1 MTATQPKQNSYALRT
16 DNMSFTYPGG
26 HKVIENLNLSIEPG
40 SLTALLGPNGAGK
53 STLLRLL
60 SGASRPTSG
69 KVLVN
74 GTDISSISK
83 KELARLIAFV
93 PQDVLIRMPFTCR
106 EIVEMGRYA
115 RTKGLKLF
123 SSCREEI
130 VGKCLEDTGTAH
142 LADKMITEISGGEAQ
157 RVRIAQALAQEAEV
171 LILDEPTAH
180 LDISFQIE
188 ILDLV
193 KRLNQEKKLTVI
205 AALHDMN
212 LASMYCQNIVVFRK
226 GQIAAQG
233 TPDQVITPE
242 LLRDIFQVRAEV
254 TPASDGTP
262 RLFLLPGKNTL
273 ESAGT

>member
-1 MTATQPKQNSYALRT
+1 MTKALPKQPSYALRT
-16 DNMSFTYPGG
+16 ENLSFTYPGG
-26 HKVIENLNLSIEPG
+26 HKVIETLNLSIASG

-74 GTDISSISK
+74 GTDISGISK
-83 KELARLIAFV
+83 KALARLIAFV

-106 EIVEMGRYA
+106 EIVEMGRFS

-123 SSCREEI
+123 SSCQEKI
-130 VGKCLEDTGTAH
+130 VDKCLEDTGTAH

-233 TPDQVITPE
+233 EPCQVITPE
-242 LLRDIFQVRAEV
+242 LLHDIFQVRAEV

-262 RLFLLPGKNTL
+262 RLFLLPGKKSL
-273 ESAGT
+273 EDAGN